1 YFNPANMAFLP
12 DGRSLELNLMYIH
25 LTSIKNETTG
35 HETKEENFLLPQLHV
50 VTGFFD
56 RWRWGFSITEP
67 GGLSKRWSD
76 APENITAKKFQ
87 LRVFEFNPSFSY
99 KISETLALGGGLR
112 YIYTDGEV
120 EAEGVLRSHMEGHG
134 NRYGYNVA
142 LSFRPSDT
150 FGMAVTYRNRIDLKE
165 TGYFESDGVF
175 ALFGRVGAEVSV
187 PLPATLDVAADYTFN
202 NGDTTLEVVYE
213 KVYWGKYQSL
223 DFNYDNPI
231 IEGSIVGQPKEKNWV
246 NTDTYRIGLTHHYD
260 EKLTL
265 MFGYAHDETPIPD
278 ETLGYELPDS
288 DANIFSLGFRYKIND
303 DMEIGMAYLLDK
315 KDDRS
320 VTNTSVGHAEF
331 TNTYAHL
338 VSFGLGYRY

>member
-1 YFNPANMAFLP
+1 M
-12 DGRSLELNLMYIH
+12 
-25 LTSIKNETTG
+25 
-35 HETKEENFLLPQLHV
+35 
-50 VTGFFD
+50 
-56 RWRWGFSITEP
+56 
-67 GGLSKRWSD
+67 
-76 APENITAKKFQ
+76 
-87 LRVFEFNPSFSY
+87 
-99 KISETLALGGGLR
+99 
-112 YIYTDGEV
+112 
-120 EAEGVLRSHMEGHG
+120 
-134 NRYGYNVA
+134 
-142 LSFRPSDT
+142 
-150 FGMAVTYRNRIDLKE
+150 
-165 TGYFESDGVF
+165 
-175 ALFGRVGAEVSV
+175 

-231 IEGSIVGQPKEKNWV
+231 IEGSIVGQPKEKNWI

-265 MFGYAHDETPIPD
+265 MFGYAHDEMPIPD